1 MMRTDDFIKLV
12 TEMRNAQK
20 AYFKSRRYDD
30 LERARSLEWSV
41 DKAIKDIEEGQQSLF
56 D

>member
-1 MMRTDDFIKLV
+1 MNTEEFVKLV
-12 TEMRNAQK
+12 ADMRNAQK

-30 LERARSLEWSV
+30 LERARSLERSV

-56 D
+56 G